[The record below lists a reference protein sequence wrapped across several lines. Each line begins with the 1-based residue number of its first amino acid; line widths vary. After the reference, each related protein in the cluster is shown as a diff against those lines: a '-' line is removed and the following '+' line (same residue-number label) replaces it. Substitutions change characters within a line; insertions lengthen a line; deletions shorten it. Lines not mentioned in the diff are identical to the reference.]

1 VKRLVFLSTLLL
13 SNIAFAQTD
22 TLRAK
27 VDSLFVRASSGQLKY
42 RDLVEPHKKALR
54 EMPTA
59 IPYLVEKLSIRDARE
74 RRTLIDI
81 LGKMPDAVMP
91 VCSATQSSN
100 RDVVK
105 TACEIL
111 AELKG
116 SRAIPYLIKVLDHP
130 DILAR
135 GNAAVAIG
143 KCGSTSSP
151 SRAQSR
157 DGGKG
162 AKNGLLKALED
173 SVNFVRT
180 QAAAGLGFLKD
191 TTTLSNLTTALQD
204 EYYGVRFAAVSSL
217 AKFDSSAISYLLKS
231 LDSDEPMVRQLSAEA
246 LGKIRARRAVSR
258 LSKLLK
264 SKFWSD
270 RLAAI
275 EALAQIDTPSA
286 KRILSSHIEKDALV
300 KARQKDL
307 LKK

>member
-1 VKRLVFLSTLLL
+1 MKRLVFVATLLF
-13 SNIAFAQTD
+13 SNIALGQTD
-22 TLRAK
+22 ILRTR
-27 VDSLFVRASSGQLKY
+27 VDSLFIRASSGQLKY
-42 RDLVEPHKKALR
+42 RDWVEPSKKTLR
-54 EMPTA
+54 EMPAA

-91 VCSATQSSN
+91 VCSTTQNPN

-111 AELKG
+111 AELKD
-116 SRAIPYLIKVLDHP
+116 SRATPYLVKVLDHP

-135 GNAAVAIG
+135 GNAAVALG
-143 KCGSTSSP
+143 KCGG
-151 SRAQSR
+151 R
-157 DGGKG
+157 G
-162 AKNGLLKALED
+162 AKDGLLKALQD

-191 TTTLSNLTTALQD
+191 TTTLPDLIKALQD
-204 EYYGVRFAAVSSL
+204 DYYGVRFAAVNSL
-217 AKFDSSAISYLLKS
+217 AKFDFIAVPYLLKI
-231 LDSDEPMVRQLSAEA
+231 LDADEPMVRQLSAEA
-246 LGKIRARRAVSR
+246 LGKIRTLKTVPH

-264 SKFWSD
+264 SPFSSD

-275 EALAQIDTPSA
+275 EALAQINSPSA
-286 KRILSSHIEKDALV
+286 QRLLSSHIEKDVLV

-307 LKK
+307 QKK